1 MRITRNRE
9 NRGCEVRRR
18 PLRSIA
24 LVGSAV
30 LGAGGLFGVALGS
43 AGAATLNAWTSA
55 GTLGTARAGA
65 TATVLAN
72 GGVLL
77 AGGTTGTVS
86 TDTLATTAEL
96 YSLSSN
102 AWTATASGAPV
113 VANAVSALLP
123 NGNVLVAGGSAVGGT
138 ATNLAAIYDPTTN
151 VWSAAAAMPSGD
163 AVFGASAV
171 TLQNGSILVVG
182 GDTGTLTAPVPSALV
197 SIYTPTTGAWTAMNT
212 MATARAFLSATLLG
226 NGNVLVAGGQ
236 TVVSSTATVATTAE
250 VYSPTQNTWSAAGA
264 LVTPRSNAR
273 SALLPSGQVLLVGGQ
288 NAAGTA
294 ISNAELYTPATNS
307 WSATG
312 SLATARTNAVVTAL
326 PTGQVIA
333 AGGSDG
339 GSNTWATT
347 EFYSPAVGTWAAG
360 AS

>member
-123 NGNVLVAGGSAVGGT
+123 NGNVLVAGGSAAGGT
-138 ATNLAAIYDPTTN
+138 ATNAAAIYDPTTN

-171 TLQNGSILVVG
+171 TSQNG
-182 GDTGTLTAPVPSALV
+182 
-197 SIYTPTTGAWTAMNT
+197 
-212 MATARAFLSATLLG
+212 
-226 NGNVLVAGGQ
+226 
-236 TVVSSTATVATTAE
+236 
-250 VYSPTQNTWSAAGA
+250 WSAAGS
-264 LVTPRSNAR
+264 LVTPRSNAG
-273 SALLPSGQVLLVGGQ
+273 SVLLPSGQVLLVGGQ

-294 ISNAELYTPATNS
+294 ISNAELYTPSTNS

-333 AGGSDG
+333 EGGSDG
-339 GSNTWATT
+339 GSHTWATS
-347 EFYSPAVGTWAAG
+347 EL
-360 AS
+360 